1 MGDGSEYF
9 WEGSGGVG
17 IGGGDVT
24 CFWVVLIC
32 LLGGPGVYPA
42 IWGVFGIWGEEEKV
56 GLFLSSCLFL
66 LVDT

>member
-1 MGDGSEYF
+1 MGGF
-9 WEGSGGVG
+9 WRGRNWW
-17 IGGGDVT
+17 GDIT
-24 CFWVVLIC
+24 CFWAVLIY
-32 LLGGPGVYPA
+32 LLGSPGVYPA

>member
-1 MGDGSEYF
+1 MGGF
-9 WEGSGGVG
+9 WRGRNWW
-17 IGGGDVT
+17 GDVT
-24 CFWVVLIC
+24 CFWAVLIY

-42 IWGVFGIWGEEEKV
+42 IGGVFGIWGEEEKV

>member
-1 MGDGSEYF
+1 MGGL
-9 WEGSGGVG
+9 WRGRNWW
-17 IGGGDVT
+17 GDVT
-24 CFWVVLIC
+24 CFWAVLIC
-32 LLGGPGVYPA
+32 LLGSPGVYPA